1 MEFTQQGTLGSGSTI
16 LYTCPVGKTARVYL
30 KFNNPSANTI
40 TLSKYDAVL
49 MITTDI
55 YTFSLSAGD
64 YLADNNYYLLQA
76 NDYLTVNCS
85 AAGTNYLNNITE
97 LP

>member
-1 MEFTQQGTLGSGSTI
+1 MEFIQQGTLGVGSTV
-16 LYTCPVGKTARVYL
+16 LYTCPVEKTARVTL
-30 KFNNPSANTI
+30 KFNNPAANTI
-40 TLSKYDAVL
+40 RLSRYDSVL

-64 YLADNNYYLLQA
+64 FLADNNFYLLKA

-85 AAGTNYLNNITE
+85 AAGTNYLNNILE
-97 LP
+97 FP

>member
-1 MEFTQQGTLGSGSTI
+1 MEFIQQGTLGSGSTI
-16 LYTCPVGKTARVYL
+16 LYTCPIEKTARVYL
-30 KFNNPSANTI
+30 KFNNPAANI
-40 TLSKYDAVL
+40 IRLSRYDAVL

-55 YTFSLSAGD
+55 YTFSLDAGD
-64 YLADNNYYLLQA
+64 FLADNSYYLLKE

-85 AAGTNYLNNITE
+85 AAGTNYLNNIFE

>member
-16 LYTCPVGKTARVYL
+16 LYTCPIGKTARVNL
-30 KFNNPSANTI
+30 KFNNSSANTI

-49 MITTDI
+49 MITTPI

-64 YLADNNYYLLQA
+64 FMADNNSYLLKG

-85 AAGTNYLNNITE
+85 ASGTNYLIYLIE
-97 LP
+97 F